1 MGFGKSEP
9 TRCEEQVEHSCNTR
23 SAELAAG
30 RVRQRQCVWRR
41 FCRASGRGNQ
51 GAPLAAG
58 GGSCRS
64 RHLAKGAV
72 VSHHPRG
79 SSVAA
84 TAPES
89 ESAPPYENPNLTESN
104 PESESAKTESD
115 TSTASAPSRI
125 ISTPQTNHKQPTK
138 PWRPQSKSTS
148 STTKLFTRTSK
159 STSPSRLKSSKRSSS
174 HSPAYPSTAKKSS
187 SKESL

>member
-1 MGFGKSEP
+1 MNSTKLPLEEHVPHAVRSRPRPKTKPARMGFGKSEP

-23 SAELAAG
+23 AAELAAG

-89 ESAPPYENPNLTESN
+89 ESAPPYENPR
-104 PESESAKTESD
+104 D
-115 TSTASAPSRI
+115 TSLVLSR
-125 ISTPQTNHKQPTK
+125 
-138 PWRPQSKSTS
+138 S
-148 STTKLFTRTSK
+148 SLRNNQHITGGTWKTTK
-159 STSPSRLKSSKRSSS
+159 
-174 HSPAYPSTAKKSS
+174 
-187 SKESL
+187 

>member
-1 MGFGKSEP
+1 MGFGKSEGVRSKSS
-9 TRCEEQVEHSCNTR
+9 TLAILEQRKRRDVCGNANVAEHQ
-23 SAELAAG
+23 EG
-30 RVRQRQCVWRR
+30 
-41 FCRASGRGNQ
+41 
-51 GAPLAAG
+51 G

-104 PESESAKTESD
+104 PVSESAKTESD
-115 TSTASAPSRI
+115 TSTASAR
-125 ISTPQTNHKQPTK
+125 
-138 PWRPQSKSTS
+138 
-148 STTKLFTRTSK
+148 
-159 STSPSRLKSSKRSSS
+159 
-174 HSPAYPSTAKKSS
+174 
-187 SKESL
+187 